1 MHPIFKHQFVHFLLV
16 GGLNTAFGFSVFS
29 ALVWSGLPYAV
40 AIALSTIAGVL
51 FNFQTLSRLVF
62 KDSDWRRIA
71 RFIVVYLVLYGLNVL
86 GVAVLVKL
94 SLNVYLANALV
105 VGPIAVLGYF
115 LQKNLVF
122 NRPPPPERG

>member
-1 MHPIFKHQFVHFLLV
+1 MV

-29 ALVWSGLPYAV
+29 ALVWSGLPYAA

-51 FNFQTLSRLVF
+51 FNFQTLGRLVF
-62 KDSDWRRIA
+62 KDSDWRRLA

-86 GVAVLVKL
+86 GVAALVKL

-115 LQKNLVF
+115 LQKSLVF
-122 NRPPPPERG
+122 NRPPPPERGE